1 MEFRHSGNGAVRRR
15 RVLLDDNSAPSS
27 NKATP
32 NKSKRQAGSA
42 LKYAEAARADC
53 EARISDLIPTRI
65 YSLLCWFL
73 GGFALVTGLVVLHG
87 YRLQWVQYL
96 GSGSLSILDLTQQ
109 PNLASWFST
118 VALAVASF
126 TAVLI
131 YKIRRHRVD
140 DYRAGYRIWVWAAG
154 FLLLASLNTA
164 AGLEDVTR
172 GIAFHL
178 TGTLIL
184 GDGYVW
190 WVLLVVAAFVP
201 LACLLTLDL
210 RRSPGATLVLLSAI
224 GCYGMAALLRM
235 QIIAPGDVQAQEIL
249 TPVATLLG
257 HLMIVMGLWIFA
269 RSVYLGAQEKVPLE
283 KMAGAKKNRGSAA
296 EIKLG
301 VKNGSQEKH
310 LQDTSQTCKTDLEIG
325 AETESCHDNL
335 ADSSDTE
342 TKQSNRLSKAE
353 RRRLRKQQ
361 RRQNKAA

>member
-15 RVLLDDNSAPSS
+15 RVLLDDNSAASS
-27 NKATP
+27 NKSTP

-53 EARISDLIPTRI
+53 EARISDLIPIRV

-73 GGFALVTGLVVLHG
+73 GGFSLVTGLVVLHG
-87 YRLQWVQYL
+87 CRLQWSHYL
-96 GSGSLSILDLTQQ
+96 GTACLNILDLTQQ
-109 PNLASWFST
+109 PNLATWFST

-154 FLLLASLNTA
+154 FLLLASVNTA

-172 GIAFHL
+172 GIALHL
-178 TGTLIL
+178 TGSLIW

-190 WVLLVVAAFVP
+190 WVLLVVAAFIP
-201 LACLLTLDL
+201 LACLLALDL
-210 RRSPGATLVLLSAI
+210 RRSPGATLVLLSAL
-224 GCYGMAALLRM
+224 GCYGLAVLLRM
-235 QIIAPGDVQAQEIL
+235 QIIVPGDVQAQSVL
-249 TPVATLLG
+249 MSVATLLG

-269 RSVYLGAQEKVPLE
+269 RSVYLGAQEKLPLE
-283 KMAGAKKNRGSAA
+283 KTEGVTKNRDSATKSKPG
-296 EIKLG
+296 IK
-301 VKNGSQEKH
+301 NHNQEKH
-310 LQDTSQTCKTDLEIG
+310 LQETFQTCKTDLEV
-325 AETESCHDNL
+325 T
-335 ADSSDTE
+335 ADTDEVHEDLVDSFDAAT
-342 TKQSNRLSKAE
+342 TQGKRLSKAE